1 MSHLD
6 LDALASGNVSL
17 GDVLAAAQASAP
29 KASTPRDQV
38 DTTIPYVINVEEF
51 VRLVNDDKYAYVN
64 RQAQL
69 IIQMA
74 TGILTG
80 QHNELLELDD
90 TPESFTFG
98 QIDEIAKP
106 YVVSKESVRLPD
118 GKAKVVTPKI
128 ADGLDYH
135 TWSWAHGKGYVQL
148 PSVAGPTYIAWLLG
162 EEYWTQNGRDVNHPK
177 NLGKY
182 AIFARA

>member
-29 KASTPRDQV
+29 KAAAPRDQV
-38 DTTIPYVINVEEF
+38 DTNIPYVINVEEF
-51 VRLVNDDKYAYVN
+51 GRLTNDNKYAYVN

-69 IIQMA
+69 MIQMA
-74 TGILTG
+74 AGILTG
-80 QHNELLELDD
+80 QHNELLELED

-98 QIDEIAKP
+98 HIDQIAEP
-106 YVVSKESVRLPD
+106 YVVRKESIRLSE
-118 GKAKVVTPKI
+118 GKAKVVIPKI
-128 ADGLDYH
+128 AEGLDYN

-148 PSVAGPTYIAWLLG
+148 PSVAGPTYIGWLLG
-162 EEYWTQNGRDVNHPK
+162 EEYWTQSGKDVDHPK

-182 AIFARA
+182 QIFARA